1 MLDGYDEYTP
11 RTNTELDAAIEKHL
25 GKCFL
30 ILTSRPNEGKNFTGK
45 IRNTMDG
52 EVVIEGFSEQN
63 RRINSRF
70 SYVINM
76 ADFCSSLQWTSMGD
90 IDIFAFISQ

>member
-1 MLDGYDEYTP
+1 MDFYVFRESDLSGKFP
-11 RTNTELDAAIEKHL
+11 RSDY
-25 GKCFL
+25 
-30 ILTSRPNEGKNFTGK
+30 
-45 IRNTMDG
+45 
-52 EVVIEGFSEQN
+52 

-76 ADFCSSLQWTSMGD
+76 ADFCSSLQWTSIGD